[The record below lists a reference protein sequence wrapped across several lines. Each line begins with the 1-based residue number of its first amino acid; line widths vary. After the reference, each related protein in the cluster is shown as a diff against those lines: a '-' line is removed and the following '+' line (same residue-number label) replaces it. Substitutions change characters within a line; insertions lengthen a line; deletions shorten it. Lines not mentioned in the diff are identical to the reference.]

1 MKYTTT
7 VFEFRF
13 LVELSFE
20 TKSLQE
26 RITSALVPI
35 YQKLQIPLHLVL
47 PEGHSGVLCLSYPVV
62 TESGKYVTLHL
73 VSMIALSRFLFLQM
87 LSQSPISYFQ
97 TRQNTFFNGKVS
109 SFNSKWEQ
117 ASLIRSSKKFH
128 NQVTLHC
135 VITSP
140 S

>member
-47 PEGHSGVLCLSYPVV
+47 PEGHSGVLCLSYTVV

-87 LSQSPISYFQ
+87 LSQSSISYFQ
-97 TRQNTFFNGKVS
+97 TRQNTFLMAKYPHSIQNGSRLLWYVHQR
-109 SFNSKWEQ
+109 NSTIK
-117 ASLIRSSKKFH
+117 
-128 NQVTLHC
+128 
-135 VITSP
+135 
-140 S
+140 

>member
-73 VSMIALSRFLFLQM
+73 VSMNALSRFLFLHM
-87 LSQSPISYFQ
+87 LSQSCISYFQ
-97 TRQNTFFNGKVS
+97 AHYKLDKIHFLMVKYPHSIQNGS
-109 SFNSKWEQ
+109 R
-117 ASLIRSSKKFH
+117 L
-128 NQVTLHC
+128 L
-135 VITSP
+135 
-140 S
+140 